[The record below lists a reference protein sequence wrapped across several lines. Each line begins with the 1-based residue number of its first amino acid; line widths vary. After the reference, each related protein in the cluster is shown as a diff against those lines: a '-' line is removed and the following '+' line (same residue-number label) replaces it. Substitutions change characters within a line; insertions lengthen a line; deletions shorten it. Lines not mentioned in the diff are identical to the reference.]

1 MRAKKPYDKKKKR
14 VGCGPGSGHGKTST
28 RGTKGQQ
35 SRTGYSRRRG
45 FEGGQNPLYRRMPK
59 RGFNHP
65 EHKDYV
71 IFNLDRISDLGQ
83 NTISPKILIEQG
95 IIKNLRDGLKVLGGG
110 KLKGPVSVEAHR
122 FSASA
127 KAAIEKAGGK
137 AILIEKQAASG
148 SK

>member
-1 MRAKKPYDKKKKR
+1 MNAKKPHAKR
-14 VGCGPGSGHGKTST
+14 AKRIGRGVGSGHGKTST
-28 RGTKGQQ
+28 KGHKGQRARSGFHQ
-35 SRTGYSRRRG
+35 RVG